1 MGPDDSDL
9 EEFDRVVAARDPS
22 MHDRVGPALVA
33 GRAPAAVVRRVALED
48 YHAARWV
55 APELALLVA
64 NAPDAYAFTID
75 HTRHYR
81 HWAERFAGLTGFGD
95 GTGELARRLGRCREV
110 GLSDDDVRAYEP
122 IPETIAT
129 VFTLLYYLRRSYEEG
144 VAALGYAGHC
154 IGVAGGAPEATRRHA
169 AELLRLAGL
178 SRPARDRC
186 GEAVR
191 NVLLV
196 AETRVRAMN
205 RWLDA

>member
-1 MGPDDSDL
+1 VGPDDSDL

-22 MHDRVGPALVA
+22 MHDQVGPAIVA

-95 GTGELARRLGRCREV
+95 GAGELARRLARCRDV
-110 GLSDDDVRAYEP
+110 GLGDDDVRAYQP

-129 VFTLLYYLRRSYEEG
+129 
-144 VAALGYAGHC
+144 
-154 IGVAGGAPEATRRHA
+154 
-169 AELLRLAGL
+169 
-178 SRPARDRC
+178 RPASNMLPP
-186 GEAVR
+186 AP
-191 NVLLV
+191 
-196 AETRVRAMN
+196 AQ
-205 RWLDA
+205 